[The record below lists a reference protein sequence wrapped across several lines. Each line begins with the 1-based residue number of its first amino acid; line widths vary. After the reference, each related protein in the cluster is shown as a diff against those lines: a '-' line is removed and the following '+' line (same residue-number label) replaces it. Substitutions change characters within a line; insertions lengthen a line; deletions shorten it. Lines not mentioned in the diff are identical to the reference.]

1 MELAKLLALIVII
14 VWLLLLFIFLLV
26 KDIRD
31 RKYNKVL
38 KTKEQMIKE
47 DKNKF

>member
-1 MELAKLLALIVII
+1 MELAKILALIVII

-38 KTKEQMIKE
+38 KTKDQMMKE